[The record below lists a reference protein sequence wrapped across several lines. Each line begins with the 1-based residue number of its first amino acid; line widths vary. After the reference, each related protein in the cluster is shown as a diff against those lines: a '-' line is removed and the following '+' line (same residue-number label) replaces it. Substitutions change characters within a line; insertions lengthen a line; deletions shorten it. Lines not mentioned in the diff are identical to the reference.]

1 MPPPPST
8 KPRVVK
14 DYDKLD
20 EAVAEQ
26 IKLAYPRG
34 YHKHLVRF
42 TNAKGDEVSALP
54 FETDD
59 RYYLV
64 RMTVKEARAI
74 IADDDDYDDEG
85 NLRPK
90 ARRAYA
96 AKLADVDD
104 VDDVGE
110 LGDEGDDYEDD
121 DDYAAAL
128 ADGAPEV
135 LNDELRGDDDDKED
149 GDDDR
154 RGPRQV
160 SLDGIDVVDPGS
172 V

>member
-1 MPPPPST
+1 MPPQPSS

-34 YHKHLVRF
+34 YHKHLVKF
-42 TNAKGDEVSALP
+42 KNAQGDEVSALP

-64 RMTVKEARAI
+64 RMTVKQARAI
-74 IADDDDYDDEG
+74 IADDDDYDDDG
-85 NLRPK
+85 NLRAG
-90 ARRAYA
+90 ARQTYA
-96 AKLADVDD
+96 ARHEDVDD
-104 VDDVGE
+104 EDDLADE
-110 LGDEGDDYEDD
+110 LGDDDEDF
-121 DDYAAAL
+121 AAAL
-128 ADGAPEV
+128 ADGAPAG
-135 LNDELRGDDDDKED
+135 LDDDDEGDDDD
-149 GDDDR
+149 DDD

-160 SLDGIDVVDPGS
+160 SLDGVDVVDPGS
-172 V
+172 L